1 METKECILR
10 DMYEPV
16 KSFHGGKETLW
27 TVGVRVRKR
36 WKDKSKESILL
47 RLMVYMR
54 VMCRDSTP
62 PNLAHQILWA
72 NTSTG
77 IIQHQIPERSGYV
90 SDLVATLQWQE
101 SRQC

>member
-1 METKECILR
+1 MDSWGKGKKKMERQIQGEHLAKAHGV
-10 DMYEPV
+10 YEGNV
-16 KSFHGGKETLW
+16 QGFH
-27 TVGVRVRKR
+27 
-36 WKDKSKESILL
+36 
-47 RLMVYMR
+47 
-54 VMCRDSTP
+54 P

-72 NTSTG
+72 NASTG